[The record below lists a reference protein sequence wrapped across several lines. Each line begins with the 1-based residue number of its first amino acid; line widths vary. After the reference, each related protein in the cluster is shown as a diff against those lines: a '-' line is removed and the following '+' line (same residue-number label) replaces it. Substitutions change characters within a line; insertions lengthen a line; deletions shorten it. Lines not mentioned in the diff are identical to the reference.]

1 MKQLLE
7 TGKVDVD
14 WKANSGRTPLWWAA
28 RNGHDAVVKQLLEA
42 GKANVDSKDSE
53 YGLTL

>member
-14 WKANSGRTPLWWAA
+14 SKDSGYGLTPLWWAA
-28 RNGHDAVVKQLLEA
+28 RNEAVVKLLRFSIA
-42 GKANVDSKDSE
+42 
-53 YGLTL
+53 TLLVIK